1 MISLVFILDILG
13 SIPDRCRAV
22 CFSVLRAASAVIVM
36 TRLSTGCPSLDL
48 LQSVLSG
55 VGTNK
60 ASFSVGTGVSF
71 LGGKAAGV

>member
-1 MISLVFILDILG
+1 MISLVFILDVLG

-22 CFSVLRAASAVIVM
+22 SLSVLRAASAVIVM
-36 TRLSTGCPSLDL
+36 TRLPTGCPRLDL

-60 ASFSVGTGVSF
+60 ASFSFGTGVSF